1 MTLSP
6 GELFKGAGG
15 KNRAGFKSTPVVN
28 IRFHINICEEAFKV
42 KEAVIV
48 GALRTAVGT
57 FGGTLKDISAVDL
70 GSIVIKAV
78 LEKAGVGPETV
89 DEVIMGCVLQ
99 GGLGQNVARQ
109 AALKAGLPVTMP
121 CTTINKV
128 CGSGLKSINMAA
140 SAIKA
145 GEAEVVVAGGTENMS
160 ASGYTLDGV
169 RWGTRMGDSKAVDM
183 MIKDGLWC
191 AFGNYH
197 MGITAENIAERFG
210 ISRNE
215 QDRFALQS
223 QEKAWT
229 AIDSGRF
236 NDEIVPVAI
245 PQKKGDPKL
254 FTVDEHPRRTS
265 LDALAALRPAFKKD
279 GSVTAGNASGINDSA
294 AAVLVMSREKAEQL
308 GLKPMAVIR
317 GSASAGVDPAI
328 MGTGPVPA
336 SRKALAQ
343 AGWSVDDLDLA
354 EANEAFAVQALY
366 VLRELGLDPSK
377 VNVNGGAI
385 AIGHPIGASGA
396 RIFVTLLHEMAK
408 RGSRRGLATLCIG
421 GGQGI
426 ACCVERE

>member
-1 MTLSP
+1 M
-6 GELFKGAGG
+6 
-15 KNRAGFKSTPVVN
+15 
-28 IRFHINICEEAFKV
+28 

-48 GALRTAVGT
+48 GAVRTAVGT
-57 FGGTLKDISAVDL
+57 FGGTLKDVSAADL
-70 GSIVIKAV
+70 GAIVIKDV
-78 LEKAGVGPETV
+78 LARAGIGPEVV

-99 GGLGQNVARQ
+99 GGLGQNVIRQ
-109 AALKAGLPVTMP
+109 AALKAGLPMTVP

-128 CGSGLKSINMAA
+128 CGSGLKSITMAA
-140 SAIKA
+140 AAIKA

-160 ASGYTLDGV
+160 ASGYALDGA
-169 RWGTRMGDSKAVDM
+169 RWGIRMGDSKAVDM

-191 AFGNYH
+191 AFGNTH
-197 MGITAENIAERFG
+197 MGITAENIAARFG
-210 ISRNE
+210 FSRDE

-223 QEKAWT
+223 QGKAWA

-236 NDEIVPVAI
+236 EDEIVPVPI
-245 PQKKGDPKL
+245 PQRKGDPKI
-254 FTVDEHPRRTS
+254 FAVDEHPRRTS
-265 LDALAALRPAFKKD
+265 LETLSALRPAFKKD
-279 GSVTAGNASGINDSA
+279 GTVTAGNASGINDSA
-294 AAVLVMSREKAEQL
+294 AAVVVMSRDKAEQL

-317 GSASAGVDPAI
+317 GSASAGVDPAF

-336 SRKALAQ
+336 SGKALTL
-343 AGWSVDDLDLA
+343 AGWTVDDLDLV

-366 VLRELGLDPSK
+366 VLKELGLDSSK

-408 RGSRRGLATLCIG
+408 QGSRRGLATLCIG

-426 ACCVERE
+426 ACCIERD